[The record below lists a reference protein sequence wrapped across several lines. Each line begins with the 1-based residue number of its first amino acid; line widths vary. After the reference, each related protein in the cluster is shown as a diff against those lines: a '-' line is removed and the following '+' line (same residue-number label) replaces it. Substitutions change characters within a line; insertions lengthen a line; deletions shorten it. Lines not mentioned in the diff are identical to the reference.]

1 MRHQKKK
8 ITLDRKKGPRTAL
21 LKGLAANVIL
31 YEKVRTTLAKAK
43 AVQPIVEKMISLG
56 KQQSLHAQRQMRAYF
71 SIENPVKKIVEDL
84 AARYADRQG
93 GYTRIIKLGHRQGD
107 GAEMVLIELV

>member
-8 ITLDRKKGPRTAL
+8 VTLDRKKGPRQAL
-21 LKGLAANVIL
+21 LRNLTTSVIL

-43 AVQPIVEKMISLG
+43 AVQPLVEKMISLG
-56 KQQSLHAQRQMRAYF
+56 KQKNLTARRQMYAF
-71 SIENPVKKIVEDL
+71 FPIEQPVKKIVEDISG
-84 AARYADRQG
+84 RYAERKG
-93 GYTRIIKLGHRQGD
+93 GYTRIIKIGPRKGD